1 MGKKYHFVNCPVLY
15 LCYCC
20 QFYSRILI
28 FSLYFKQDIHNTT
41 LVCYY
46 VNVFFVGLLFFVC
59 LAQNKLYN
67 FSKIW
72 CSLVLKVGIFY
83 TDFYD
88 SGTFCS
94 KRLKRRKILHSFQL
108 LSLQLI
114 KILTSSAFGSTPNV
128 TKFAVIFVKIGKL
141 VKKPK

>member
-1 MGKKYHFVNCPVLY
+1 MDKKCHFVNCLALY

-28 FSLYFKQDIHNTT
+28 FSLYFRQDIHNST
-41 LVCYY
+41 LMCYY
-46 VNVFFVGLLFFVC
+46 VNVLFVWLLFFVC
-59 LAQNKLYN
+59 STQNTLYN
-67 FSKIW
+67 FGKIW
-72 CSLVLKVGIFY
+72 RCLLLKVGILY

-94 KRLKRRKILHSFQL
+94 KRLKRRKILHSCQL

-114 KILTSSAFGSTPNV
+114 KILTSSAFGSPPSV
-128 TKFAVIFVKIGKL
+128 IKFAVIFVKTGKL
-141 VKKPK
+141 VQKPK